1 MRKIWWV
8 PVICIGAGV
17 VQALVAADYPGNA
30 TKKGA
35 DSGRSRLLIYSRN
48 KPAARGPATNADPEE
63 TPRPARARVA
73 VSDDEDQAPA
83 AKRFPTGNTGTV
95 SPKKPVAAKPAPV
108 APQLGKSR
116 LPTDE
121 APFEEATAAA
131 PESDELEDATVRN
144 MFEDIE
150 PTLPLKKLPVRSMA
164 ARPATPPRQPV
175 DSPIESISD
184 ELPAESVARKSA
196 RYKDLLESVRTGSER
211 EVARPTAGRQPVE
224 KIIPVSRLGDSQLKS
239 EFETNP
245 FEASEQPTSVMNAG
259 HEEQQGL
266 GNGRRI
272 LPASATT
279 AKPQPT
285 VKPLTLPKAASVAKP
300 TSKVIAPKLPD
311 ALKPTVKASA
321 AVVKPA
327 AAAPA
332 ANVKVVKQ
340 STPIVNNQAP
350 QVDVKWEAR
359 GEVTLGQECQCV
371 LIVQNNGKVPA
382 REIVVEASFPES
394 VRLVDAIPFPK
405 SSTAK
410 LEWQFETLAAG
421 EEKTIALTMVPTK
434 RGELAASAQVRFTG
448 IAATSFQVSEPL
460 LTASLKLP
468 EQVHLNEPASA
479 TLTVSNPGT
488 GTAQNVKVRTL
499 LPAGLESASGKDFV
513 TEIGPLGPGES
524 RSVRLALI
532 ATAGGEQFLKV
543 IAKSTTAK
551 LEHAAEARINVLAPS
566 LTLSATGPS
575 LRYMHRAA
583 KYVLTAT
590 NNSNTSTD
598 NVRITQVVAAGFDFV
613 KADHGGRY
621 DLQSRTA
628 SWYVGHLDAGQS
640 LAVELE
646 LMPKQT
652 GEFQHKFRV
661 VGDAGTEAAAV
672 VTTRVEGA
680 ASLVME
686 VKDGEDPIEVGGE
699 LTYEIR
705 VRNDGSKSASKV
717 AVSCELPPDVEL
729 VKVDGPTQHLVESGM
744 LIFKP
749 AAELAAKEALVYK
762 VTVKSS
768 VAGTLKLRARLT
780 SESIQK
786 PLIIEEATQFYAE

>member
-17 VQALVAADYPGNA
+17 FQALVAADNPGA
-30 TKKGA
+30 ASRKGA

-48 KPAARGPATNADPEE
+48 KPAARDTATDADSEE
-63 TPRPARARVA
+63 TSRPARARVT
-73 VSDDEDQAPA
+73 VSEDEDLAPV
-83 AKRFPTGNTGTV
+83 AKRTPTGNTGTV
-95 SPKKPVAAKPAPV
+95 SPKKPVAAKSAQPAPQS
-108 APQLGKSR
+108 AKSR
-116 LPTDE
+116 ISSD
-121 APFEEATAAA
+121 AAAFEEVTDSI
-131 PESDELEDATVRN
+131 PESDELDDASVRQ
-144 MFEDIE
+144 MFEDDA
-150 PTLPLKKLPVRSMA
+150 PAMPQTKLPARSTA
-164 ARPATPPRQPV
+164 TRPAAAVRQSV
-175 DSPIESISD
+175 DSPIESISED
-184 ELPAESVARKSA
+184 LPVEPVARKSA
-196 RYKDLLESVRTGSER
+196 RYKDLLDSVRSGSER
-211 EVARPTAGRQPVE
+211 EPVRATAAKKPTE
-224 KIIPVSRLGDSQLKS
+224 KITPVSRLSDSQSKT

-245 FEASEQPTSVMNAG
+245 FEASEQASSVVNAG

-272 LPASATT
+272 LPASATST
-279 AKPQPT
+279 KPLST
-285 VKPLTLPKAASVAKP
+285 VKSATLPKAAPVVKTTAKEAPAKP
-300 TSKVIAPKLPD
+300 AIKVG
-311 ALKPTVKASA
+311 A
-321 AVVKPA
+321 AAAKPA
-327 AAAPA
+327 APVAD
-332 ANVKVVKQ
+332 VKVV
-340 STPIVNNQAP
+340 SHTAPVINNQAP

-382 REIVVEASFPES
+382 REIIVEASFPES
-394 VRLVDAIPFPK
+394 VRLVDATPFPK

-410 LEWQFETLAAG
+410 LEWKFESLAAG
-421 EEKTIALTMVPTK
+421 EEQTIALTMVPTK

-448 IAATSFQVSEPL
+448 TAATSFQVSEPL
-460 LTASLKLP
+460 LTATLKLP
-468 EQVHLNEPASA
+468 DQVHLNESASA

-488 GTAQNVKVRTL
+488 GTAQNVKVQTL

-513 TEIGPLGPGES
+513 TDIGPLGPGES

-532 ATAGGEQFLKV
+532 ATAGGEQALKV

-551 LEHAAEARINVLAPS
+551 LEQAAEAKINVLAPS
-566 LTLSATGPS
+566 LKLTATGPS

-613 KADHGGRY
+613 KADHGGRW

-640 LAVELE
+640 IAVELD
-646 LMPKQT
+646 LLPKQT

-744 LIFKP
+744 LIFKA
-749 AAELAAKEALVYK
+749 AAELAAKEDLVYK

-768 VAGTLKLRARLT
+768 AAGTMKLRARLT